1 MPTGEFMPL
10 SRAGKWA
17 VWVSSCVLAAVTIVI
32 AVKSIPL
39 KSQPRAGARSSQ
51 AAAIAQPPRAPVQ
64 RGGAPQPMMSR
75 AARLPQ
81 HIALDTLR
89 LNGIVLR
96 SNGDC
101 TNRRNASCTSL
112 EGVRRGSVEGLIAF
126 KRQSKCRIIVSGG
139 TEIGHARGRYSHWN
153 GYKIDVLP
161 NSCVDRFIHNR
172 FRPVGTRG
180 DGAELYR
187 SPNGVLYADEGHH
200 WDLLYK

>member
-1 MPTGEFMPL
+1 MSL

-17 VWVSSCVLAAVTIVI
+17 VWVSSCALAAVTLVI

-39 KSQPRAGARSSQ
+39 KSKPRASQ
-51 AAAIAQPPRAPVQ
+51 AVGMAQPPRAPAPQ
-64 RGGAPQPMMSR
+64 GAAPQPMMARASR
-75 AARLPQ
+75 LSQ
-81 HIALDTLR
+81 HVALDTLR
-89 LNGIVLR
+89 LNGIALR
-96 SNGDC
+96 SNGNC
-101 TNRRNASCTSL
+101 TARRNPSCTSL

-126 KRQSKCRIIVSGG
+126 RRQSKCRIIVSGG

-161 NSCVDRFIHNR
+161 NKCVNRFIHSR
-172 FRPVGTRG
+172 FRNVGMRG

-187 SPNGVLYADEGHH
+187 SPRGVVYADEGHH